1 MTLASGL
8 RATRFGASLSLCA
21 ALAFFA
27 SCASRPPAEY
37 VPPRLDLAR
46 YEALGIAEFSADRK
60 SELGGLATEEFVAS
74 VHAAQPGTPVLEL
87 GPLAGRGKVAP
98 EAIRELAAR
107 EHLSAIFVGEVS
119 ESESKP
125 RVAFDPSYGTAS
137 ASAER
142 KAKITVRLLDG
153 ASGATVWSATSER
166 SIPVVA
172 LDGSLRGLSSVRTTP
187 ADEARAILVRD
198 LVSDVTFD
206 LRPQWVQR

>member
-1 MTLASGL
+1 MTLAGRS
-8 RATRFGASLSLCA
+8 RTARFVASVSLGV
-21 ALAFFA
+21 ALVSFA
-27 SCASRPPAEY
+27 GCASRSPAEY

-46 YEALGIAEFSADRK
+46 YEALGIAEFSASRK
-60 SELGGLATEEFVAS
+60 SDLGAAATEEFVAS
-74 VHAAQPGTPVLEL
+74 VHSAQPGTPVLEL
-87 GPLAGRGKVAP
+87 GARGKLTP

-107 EHLSAIFVGEVS
+107 EHLSAVFVGEVT

-125 RVAFDPSYGTAS
+125 RVAFDPSYRTAS

-166 SIPVVA
+166 TIPVVA
-172 LDGSLRGLSSVRTTP
+172 LDGSLRGISSVRTTP

-198 LVSDVTFD
+198 LVNDVTYD
-206 LRPQWVQR
+206 LRPHWVQR

>member
-1 MTLASGL
+1 MTLAGRS
-8 RATRFGASLSLCA
+8 RTARFVASVSLGV
-21 ALAFFA
+21 ALVSFA
-27 SCASRPPAEY
+27 GCASRSPAEY

-46 YEALGIAEFSADRK
+46 YEALGIAEFSASRK
-60 SELGGLATEEFVAS
+60 SDLGTAATEEFVAS
-74 VHAAQPGTPVLEL
+74 VHSAQPGTPVLEL
-87 GPLAGRGKVAP
+87 GALGARGKLTP

-107 EHLSAIFVGEVS
+107 EHLSAVFVGEVT

-153 ASGATVWSATSER
+153 ASGATMWSATSER
-166 SIPVVA
+166 TIPVVA
-172 LDGSLRGLSSVRTTP
+172 LDGSLRGISSVRTTP

-198 LVSDVTFD
+198 LVNDVTYD
-206 LRPQWVQR
+206 LRPHWVQR